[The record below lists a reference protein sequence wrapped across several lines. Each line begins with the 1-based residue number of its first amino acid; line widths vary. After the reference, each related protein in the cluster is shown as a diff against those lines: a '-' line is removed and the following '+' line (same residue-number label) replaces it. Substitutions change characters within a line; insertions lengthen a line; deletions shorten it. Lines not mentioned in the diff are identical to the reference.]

1 MYLSNFDTCFLT
13 YLNQT
18 KMKKIIKSV
27 VLVLIFA
34 IQNAIAQQTES
45 LDSITIKSARIDLP
59 FKENS
64 RTITIIS
71 KEAIEQSP
79 ANNLAELL
87 QQEAGIDIRR
97 QGING
102 MQADLYIRGGS
113 FDQTLLLIDGIKVED
128 PQTGHHSLNIALP
141 LEVIKRIEII
151 KGPAARIFGQN
162 AFTGAINIVTKSSGD
177 LKDNIGFHM
186 GSYNQQHVTAS
197 VGKILEN
204 TALMGHAS
212 INSSD
217 GYRYNTDFNNQNYF
231 LKSSFNTNINPIAFI
246 AAFSER
252 KFGGNQ
258 FYAIDAKE
266 QYEETQSSLVGLS
279 TTWQTGRLKLTPQ
292 LYWKRN
298 QDMYLYIRNKPSVYR
313 NLHISNKVG
322 AQVNASLES
331 KLGVT
336 GFGFDIAKVDM
347 NSNRLGDR
355 NRWLGN
361 FFLEH
366 RFSFLG
372 SKFDVTPGL
381 AINYFSE
388 FDFNAFPGI
397 DMGYSI
403 NDKFRFYAN
412 AGYTYRAPTYNDLY
426 YIGSKDVGNE
436 NLVPEKA
443 VSEEVGLK
451 YFGEKLTA
459 SIAFFNRDS
468 DNLIDYTKDN
478 EEDKWQSNN
487 LKRLISNGIE
497 FQLATP
503 FKIGRFNQNF
513 NLGYTYLN
521 EDLKA
526 VRANFSKYIINS
538 LKHHLTINLKTK
550 FVKNLTQSIV
560 YKFAD
565 RAAGESYSVVDAQ
578 LKLNLNDVEMTLTG
592 NNIFN
597 ASYVETGIVPMPK
610 GNVLFGLRV
619 FF

>member
-1 MYLSNFDTCFLT
+1 
-13 YLNQT
+13 
-18 KMKKIIKSV
+18 MKKTLKTIA
-27 VLVLIFA
+27 LILAFA
-34 IQNAIAQQTES
+34 AQNAAAQQVQS

-64 RTITIIS
+64 RTITVITA
-71 KEAIEQSP
+71 EVIEQSP

-102 MQADLYIRGGS
+102 MQSDLYIRGGS

-128 PQTGHHSLNIALP
+128 PQTGHHTLNIALP

-151 KGPAARIFGQN
+151 KGPAARVFGQN
-162 AFTGAINIVTKSSGD
+162 AFTGAINIVTKSNGA
-177 LKDNIGFHM
+177 LKNNVGFQL
-186 GSYNQQHVTAS
+186 GSYNQQHVAATL
-197 VGKILEN
+197 GKTLGN
-204 TALMGHAS
+204 TGLMGHAS

-231 LKSSFNTNINPIAFI
+231 IKGSFNKNTSPIDVI
-246 AAFSER
+246 ASFSER

-266 QYEETQSSLVGLS
+266 QYEETQSSLVGVS
-279 TTWQTGRLKLTPQ
+279 TTWYRGRLKITPQ

-322 AQVNASLES
+322 GQVNASFES
-331 KLGVT
+331 TLGVT
-336 GFGFDIAKVDM
+336 GFGIDVAKVDM

-355 NRWLGN
+355 NRWVGN

-366 RFSFLG
+366 RFSFLDNR
-372 SKFDVTPGL
+372 FDITPGV
-381 AINYFSE
+381 AVNYFSE

-397 DMGYSI
+397 DLGYTI
-403 NDKFRFYAN
+403 NEQFRAYAN
-412 AGYTYRAPTYNDLY
+412 AGYTYRVPTYNDLY
-426 YIGSKDVGNE
+426 YVGSQDIGNE
-436 NLVPEKA
+436 TLVPEKA
-443 VSEEVGLK
+443 ISEEIGLK
-451 YFGEKLTA
+451 YFGKQWTA

-487 LKRLISNGIE
+487 LKRLVSNGIE
-497 FQLATP
+497 FQFSGP
-503 FKIGRFNQNF
+503 FKIGPYSQSF

-538 LKHHLTINLKTK
+538 LKHHLTVNLRTQ
-550 FVKNLTQSIV
+550 FTKNLTQSIV

-565 RAAGESYSVVDAQ
+565 RAAGDSYSVVDAQ
-578 LKLNLNDVEMTLTG
+578 LKLNINTIELTLTG

-597 ASYVETGIVPMPK
+597 TSYIETGIVPMPK
-610 GNVLFGLRV
+610 GNVLFGLRA

>member
-1 MYLSNFDTCFLT
+1 
-13 YLNQT
+13 
-18 KMKKIIKSV
+18 MKR
-27 VLVLIFA
+27 VLKTIALILVFVTQDA
-34 IQNAIAQQTES
+34 VAQQVQS
-45 LDSITIKSARIDLP
+45 LDSITIESARIDLP

-64 RTITIIS
+64 RTITVITA
-71 KEAIEQSP
+71 EVIEQSP

-102 MQADLYIRGGS
+102 MQSDLYIRGGS

-128 PQTGHHSLNIALP
+128 PQTGHHTLNIALP

-151 KGPAARIFGQN
+151 KGPAARVFGQN
-162 AFTGAINIVTKSSGD
+162 AFTGAINIVTKSNGN
-177 LKDNIGFHM
+177 LENNIGFQL
-186 GSYNQQHVTAS
+186 GSYNQQHVAATA
-197 VGKILEN
+197 GKTLGN
-204 TALMGHAS
+204 TGLMGHVS
-212 INSSD
+212 VNSSD
-217 GYRYNTDFNNQNYF
+217 GYRHNTDFNNQNYF
-231 LKSSFNTNINPIAFI
+231 IKSSFNKNTNPIEVVAT
-246 AAFSER
+246 FSER

-266 QYEETQSSLVGLS
+266 QYEETQSSLVGVS
-279 TTWQTGRLKLTPQ
+279 TTWYRGRLKITPQ

-313 NLHISNKVG
+313 NMHISNKIG
-322 AQVNASLES
+322 GQINASLDS
-331 KLGVT
+331 NLGVT
-336 GFGFDIAKVDM
+336 GFGIDVAKVDM

-355 NRWLGN
+355 HRWVGN

-366 RFSFLG
+366 RFSFLDNRL
-372 SKFDVTPGL
+372 DVTPGV
-381 AINYFSE
+381 AVNYFSE

-397 DMGYSI
+397 DLGYTIS
-403 NDKFRFYAN
+403 DKFRAYAN
-412 AGYTYRAPTYNDLY
+412 AGYTYRVPTYNDLY
-426 YIGSKDVGNE
+426 YVGSKDVGNE

-443 VSEEVGLK
+443 ISEEIGLK
-451 YFGEKLTA
+451 YFGKQWTA

-478 EEDKWQSNN
+478 EDDKWQSNN
-487 LKRLISNGIE
+487 LKRLVSNGVE
-497 FQLATP
+497 FQFSGP
-503 FKIGRFNQNF
+503 FKVGAFDQFF

-538 LKHHLTINLKTK
+538 LKHHLTVNLRTQ
-550 FVKNLTQSIV
+550 FIKNLTQSIV

-565 RAAGESYSVVDAQ
+565 RAAGDSYSVVDAQ
-578 LKLNLNDVEMTLTG
+578 LKLNLNAVELTLTG

-597 ASYVETGIVPMPK
+597 TAYVETGIVPMPK
-610 GNVLFGLRV
+610 GNVLFGLRA